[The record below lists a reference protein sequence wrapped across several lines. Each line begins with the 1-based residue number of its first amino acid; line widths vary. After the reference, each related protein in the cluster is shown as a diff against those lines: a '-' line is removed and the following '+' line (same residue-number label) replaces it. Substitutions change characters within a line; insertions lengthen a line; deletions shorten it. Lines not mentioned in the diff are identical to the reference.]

1 MVAGLSHHPR
11 IHLPI
16 IAFPSSRT
24 KKGPKMRKII
34 LPLAALLLLAG
45 CATRQRVDVGFR
57 GGPGV
62 YDGYYDGYYGG
73 FNDGYWGNDG
83 FFWYSG
89 RDQVWHLDED
99 RHFRREGGSGFNPV
113 HGHRGG
119 DRDH

>member
-34 LPLAALLLLAG
+34 LPLAALLLL
-45 CATRQRVDVGFR
+45 
-57 GGPGV
+57 V

-89 RDQVWHLDED
+89 RDQVWHRDED